1 MDFSFLLNVDLLT
14 FLLAFI
20 VFGVWELVKVTRK
33 KDIDARI
40 ITSVNGAI
48 AVIFA
53 ILVAAFGLE
62 TDVFSVMVKAGAV
75 FAAGS
80 FYDLLKA
87 YGILKK

>member
-20 VFGVWELVKVTRK
+20 VFGVWELIKIRK
-33 KDIDARI
+33 KDVDARI
-40 ITSVNGAI
+40 ITTINGAI

-62 TDVFSVMVKAGAV
+62 TDVFAVMVKAGAV